1 MRLIKRL
8 IEVAFLLFVIS
19 LFMKNKDIV
28 MNINYFGLSE
38 PIPVQFWELVSF
50 CIALGIIVAAI
61 GDFITQL
68 KWVRERRRMIK
79 TDQEHQSTVN
89 GLNEKVDS
97 LQKENQRLKQDLDKK
112 EQELAKLKE
121 HQEMP
126 APVETKA
133 ESETPASADSTQG

>member
-8 IEVAFLLFVIS
+8 IEVALLLFVIS

-38 PIPVQFWELVSF
+38 PITVQFWELVSL
-50 CIALGIIVAAI
+50 CIALGIIVAAV

-68 KWVRERRRMIK
+68 KWVKERRRMIK
-79 TDQEHQSTVN
+79 TDQEHQSVVN
-89 GLNEKVDS
+89 GLNEKVES
-97 LQKENQRLKQDLDKK
+97 LQTENQRLKNDLDQK

-121 HQEMP
+121 REDTL
-126 APVETKA
+126 APVDTK
-133 ESETPASADSTQG
+133 EVSQNLVDSTQG

>member
-50 CIALGIIVAAI
+50 CIALGIIVAAV

-68 KWVRERRRMIK
+68 KWVKERRRMMK
-79 TDQEHQSTVN
+79 TDQEHQGVVN
-89 GLNEKVDS
+89 GLNEKVES
-97 LQKENQRLKQDLDKK
+97 LQKENQRLKQDLEQK
-112 EQELAKLKE
+112 EQELVKLKE
-121 HQEMP
+121 RP
-126 APVETKA
+126 DTLAPMETKA
-133 ESETPASADSTQG
+133 ESQVPADSTQV